1 MKLNLLL
8 KCLKMEISISKVG
21 RRGALLYNNI
31 ICFIAAALMGLA
43 KSAGAY
49 PMIILGRFFIGLN
62 CGKKQGCAEFR
73 RLFLFSRAHS
83 VSRGWVSRPSAFSS
97 RNSD

>member
-1 MKLNLLL
+1 MKLIFLL
-8 KCLKMEISISKVG
+8 KFLKMELSISKVG

-62 CGKKQGCAEFR
+62 CGKKQQGCAEFR
-73 RLFLFSRAHS
+73 LRRAEKE
-83 VSRGWVSRPSAFSS
+83 RKRE
-97 RNSD
+97 